1 MTILFAYDGS
11 ESADA
16 ASAAAGKLLGH
27 LRSNVDGGHARLVV
41 ALAAGR
47 GEFVQAC
54 DQLDAAGGRVLFDA
68 GDPLVPGIGAM
79 SSPASSQAKAIYP
92 IFDEA
97 SAALDRAGQS
107 CPRISPVQNAS
118 PQSEGRTQAVLRTQ
132 RSRVQIPRCIRTLGR
147 AQLTNPGFGVRKRL
161 VVQLVRDRI

>member
-16 ASAAAGKLLGH
+16 ASAAAGKLLDH
-27 LRSNVDGGHARLVV
+27 FRSNVDGGHARLVV

-68 GDPLVPGIGAM
+68 GDPFGDG
-79 SSPASSQAKAIYP
+79 
-92 IFDEA
+92 
-97 SAALDRAGQS
+97 DRGDVVAREQPGQS
-107 CPRISPVQNAS
+107 DLPD
-118 PQSEGRTQAVLRTQ
+118 L
-132 RSRVQIPRCIRTLGR
+132 
-147 AQLTNPGFGVRKRL
+147 
-161 VVQLVRDRI
+161 